1 MPMFEMLHYVP
12 DYPPGEPSAKV
23 RAGLGWV
30 QDEQMLSC
38 FLASAR
44 CGCFMQ
50 AARSLNLK
58 STLLRKKLAQLEARV
73 GYPLF
78 VNRGHAL
85 VLSREGRQLQALL
98 QASLSCKPQ
107 AMTALDAPVLV
118 RLAVAE
124 PIMQDILGRNLVA
137 FVRQNAGIRLD
148 VTGLEAASVAQA
160 DVVLWLDD
168 EEGALPVAQFAGD
181 APTRLAVLE
190 YHPHIAKRYSRES
203 NRPVCRDD
211 LRDYMLVQWQGEAHV
226 AALAPW
232 NRLLDEREAGVTRVP
247 GYDLFSQLIK
257 CSACI
262 GVLPHYAAQLDR
274 GLLALPGLLEA
285 PMRRTVWLAVHQRAA
300 QAPLVQVLVAMV
312 RAAFEERREWF

>member
-1 MPMFEMLHYVP
+1 MPMFDMPGYVP
-12 DYPPGEPSAKV
+12 DYPQSGLLPHV

-58 STLLRKKLAQLEARV
+58 ATVLRKKLAQLEGRL

-98 QASLSCKPQ
+98 QSSLSGKPA

-124 PIMQDILGRNLVA
+124 PILQDILGRNLVA

-148 VTGLEAASVAQA
+148 VTGLQATTVAQA
-160 DVVLWLDD
+160 DVMLWLD
-168 EEGALPVAQFAGD
+168 EEDARPTPGFTAPPV
-181 APTRLAVLE
+181 RLATLA

-203 NRPVCRDD
+203 NRPVSLDD
-211 LRDYMLVQWQGEAHV
+211 LRDYMLVQWQGEAEV

-232 NRLLDEREAGVTRVP
+232 NRLLDEREGGVTRVP
-247 GYDLFSQLIK
+247 GYDLFCQLIK

-262 GVLPHYAAQLDR
+262 GLLPHYAAQLDR
-274 GLLALPGLLEA
+274 GLLALPQVLEA
-285 PMRRTVWLAVHQRAA
+285 PMRRTVWLAVHEASA
-300 QAPLVQVLVAMV
+300 QTALVQVLVTMI
-312 RAAFEERREWF
+312 RAAFDERREWF

>member
-1 MPMFEMLHYVP
+1 MPMFEMPHYVP

-168 EEGALPVAQFAGD
+168 EEGALPVAGFAGD
-181 APTRLAVLE
+181 APIRLAVLE

-211 LRDYMLVQWQGEAHV
+211 LRDYMLVQWQGEAQV

-232 NRLLDEREAGVTRVP
+232 NRLLDAREAGVTRVP

-262 GVLPHYAAQLDR
+262 GLLPHYAAQLDR

-300 QAPLVQVLVAMV
+300 QAALVQVLVTMI